1 MSHDYELT
9 SNLLED
15 TIVALKDH
23 GYTAEDIEAV
33 AGGDWQISVP
43 KFLELAGKTEYD
55 PGYGMAEICED
66 LVLLMKDGA
75 WYSRREYDGSE
86 WWAFNRRPDIAAFP
100 NRDADIK
107 QLKGNPFKGKKQS

>member
-1 MSHDYELT
+1 MSSYDYDY
-9 SNLLED
+9 SNLLAD
-15 TIVALKDH
+15 TLDALKQH
-23 GYTAEDIEAV
+23 GHTVEDVEAV

-43 KFLELAGKTEYD
+43 KFLELAKKTDYD
-55 PGYGMAEICED
+55 PGYGMAEITED
-66 LVLLMKDGA
+66 LVLLMKDGS
-75 WYSRREYDGSE
+75 WYSRGEYDGSE